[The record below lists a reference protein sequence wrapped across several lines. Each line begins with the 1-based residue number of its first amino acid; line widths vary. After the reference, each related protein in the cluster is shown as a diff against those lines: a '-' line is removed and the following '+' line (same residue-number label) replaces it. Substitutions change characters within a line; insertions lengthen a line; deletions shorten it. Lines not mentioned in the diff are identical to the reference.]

1 MIDQILKIASEDKSN
16 AEKLAFVDE
25 VLSQNFEFK
34 DELIVEQQDLLERVD
49 ESLEKLG
56 ALGDVLAGG
65 LTGGLHIPISAAYG
79 YMKGREQ
86 GQGGSELDKASI
98 PGLALSPLGY
108 GAYRIAKG
116 IGHQSGKVENKLGL
130 INTKNEKIAEMS
142 PEAIQTANTFGRTLG
157 GDVVESLAR
166 NRLPVEK
173 QASMSAGFKQGL
185 GLAGA
190 GIAGM
195 VGTALVNDMY
205 SAAKSA
211 LTKGRNFERMV
222 QAEPE
227 LKQYPADKVKAYFN
241 TLHEKGGPEMSGDPV
256 LAAAFVKQQLD
267 FHGSSIID
275 QVNKIV
281 GIRENLH
288 KSQGLGKLDFMSMTK
303 MKPQQE

>member
-1 MIDQILKIASEDKSN
+1 MIDQLLKIASEDKSN

-34 DELIVEQQDLLERVD
+34 DELIVEQQELLERVD
-49 ESLEKLG
+49 E
-56 ALGDVLAGG
+56 
-65 LTGGLHIPISAAYG
+65 
-79 YMKGREQ
+79 
-86 GQGGSELDKASI
+86 
-98 PGLALSPLGY
+98 
-108 GAYRIAKG
+108 
-116 IGHQSGKVENKLGL
+116 
-130 INTKNEKIAEMS
+130 
-142 PEAIQTANTFGRTLG
+142 AI
-157 GDVVESLAR
+157 
-166 NRLPVEK
+166 EK

>member
-1 MIDQILKIASEDKSN
+1 MIDQLLKIASEDKSN

-34 DELIVEQQDLLERVD
+34 DELIVEQQELLERVD
-49 ESLEKLG
+49 E
-56 ALGDVLAGG
+56 
-65 LTGGLHIPISAAYG
+65 
-79 YMKGREQ
+79 
-86 GQGGSELDKASI
+86 
-98 PGLALSPLGY
+98 
-108 GAYRIAKG
+108 
-116 IGHQSGKVENKLGL
+116 
-130 INTKNEKIAEMS
+130 
-142 PEAIQTANTFGRTLG
+142 AI
-157 GDVVESLAR
+157 
-166 NRLPVEK
+166 EK

-288 KSQGLGKLDFMSMTK
+288 KSQGLGKLDFMGLTK
-303 MKPQQE
+303 NMGGEGSSQASPSKSSGGYTQGF

>member
-1 MIDQILKIASEDKSN
+1 MIDQLLKIASEDKSN
-16 AEKLAFVDE
+16 AEKLAFIDE

-34 DELIVEQQDLLERVD
+34 DELIVEQQELLERVD
-49 ESLEKLG
+49 EAIEKLANEPYTPSPGAVRAVEAIGSTLGRTAVGAGRGALIGQLAAGRAAKGALVGGGLSLAGDALG
-56 ALGDVLAGG
+56 ALAKKG
-65 LTGGLHIPISAAYG
+65 LVT
-79 YMKGREQ
+79 
-86 GQGGSELDKASI
+86 
-98 PGLALSPLGY
+98 
-108 GAYRIAKG
+108 
-116 IGHQSGKVENKLGL
+116 
-130 INTKNEKIAEMS
+130 
-142 PEAIQTANTFGRTLG
+142 
-157 GDVVESLAR
+157 
-166 NRLPVEK
+166 K

-211 LTKGRNFERMV
+211 LTKGRNFERMI

-256 LAAAFVKQQLD
+256 LASAFVKQQLD

-281 GIRENLH
+281 GIRSELG
-288 KSQGLGKLDFMSMTK
+288 KSKGLGKLDFMGLTKSMGRDDSGVANTPTK
-303 MKPQQE
+303 PSGGYTQGY

>member
-1 MIDQILKIASEDKSN
+1 MIDQLLKIASEDKAN

-34 DELIVEQQDLLERVD
+34 DELIVEQQELLERVD

-56 ALGDVLAGG
+56 FGPFTQLYDHLTKSPSATQVHEAVGIEDPEEILRQLKKNSNFVKEKMQQGG
-65 LTGGLHIPISAAYG
+65 LKTA
-79 YMKGREQ
+79 E
-86 GQGGSELDKASI
+86 
-98 PGLALSPLGY
+98 LSP
-108 GAYRIAKG
+108 
-116 IGHQSGKVENKLGL
+116 E
-130 INTKNEKIAEMS
+130 T
-142 PEAIQTANTFGRTLG
+142 IQAADSFGRTLG
-157 GDVVESLAR
+157 RTAVGALAR
-166 NRLPVEK
+166 NSLPVEK
-173 QASMSAGFKQGL
+173 QANIGAGFKQGL

-195 VGTALVNDMY
+195 VGTALVSDMY
-205 SAAKSA
+205 HSAKSA

-267 FHGSSIID
+267 FHGASIID

-281 GIRENLH
+281 GIRSELG
-288 KSQGLGKLDFMSMTK
+288 KSKGLGKLDFMSMAK
-303 MKPQQE
+303 MRPQSSDE